1 MPDQESARDERL
13 AGLLEEALATL
24 RQTGTL
30 DVAAWQTHHPDL
42 ADDLPALLETLRH
55 LDTAVGDWKALAQ
68 PATLSVPAGAPRR
81 LDRPLPQAVG
91 RYEIL
96 AVLGEGGMGTVYKA
110 RDPQLRRLVAVKVPR
125 FDGPQ
130 TARAVAVQRFLRE
143 AHAAAGVRHPNVCP
157 IHDVGEQDG
166 LPFVVMDY
174 VEGRSLAER
183 LEAGHFEDCRAAA
196 ALVRQVADALE
207 AVHERGLIHRDLKP
221 GNILL
226 DTGGRALLTDF
237 GLARPQQTAEALTAA
252 GELVGTPA
260 YMAPEQVRPD
270 VGAVGPWTDVYSL
283 GVVLYQMLCG
293 RLPFYGSVE
302 GVLYQIAHATP
313 APPSQFREDL
323 DPALGRVVLR
333 MLAKQP
339 EARFRTARE
348 VVEALDRWSA
358 GLPVPA
364 AEPPTTAEPRP
375 AAAGSPTVI
384 RSDLPEGGSLTVTLQ
399 PGAAPPE
406 KLNVTV
412 RERTGKK
419 RCGRRVVTISIT
431 VAFGLLIAVGVLTTL
446 TVEQALHTAG
456 THAPSPPA
464 AEEHGMAVKEDPRE
478 AEEKR
483 LAAEERR
490 RREEERQRREDVRVA
505 VGATVAY
512 NGLAPRGVSAAADAT
527 QPQFFKVVLSD
538 TSRTGP
544 YYAGSGHGTP
554 GSLPAAAVRSTAY
567 PLPDYA
573 FASSGGSGNPYDSS
587 HFYAGYIRGA
597 GDVTSAASTVTLA
610 PQQSDLS
617 NQQVAVAKLE
627 GRRALWD
634 EWLYERYN
642 MPALQDER
650 QSALALITSRALTEP
665 PKTEILQATTLNRL
679 LGSVIGKTN
688 GPSIPLDANILQ
700 QINVTDP
707 AVGNLGVLKP
717 SRDGSPLS
725 WPSCLKAGPYQPE
738 VRQVDE
744 QVVALVKEAVSGAE
758 VDAVR
763 LRQLAPAITGLKTKV
778 EENQQD
784 LTVVQMVEAR
794 RFLNQL
800 DTARKA
806 MGNPR
811 AAGLLAGK
819 LVPRGKTVGE
829 LVQHMKRDGLVFAP
843 AMAGEE
849 QAYLALYDALR
860 AYAVSA
866 GTGKP

>member
-13 AGLLEEALATL
+13 AGLLEQALATL

-42 ADDLPALLETLRH
+42 AGDLPALLETLRH

-68 PATLSVPAGAPRR
+68 PATLSVPAGVPRP
-81 LDRPLPQAVG
+81 LARPLPQAIG
-91 RYEIL
+91 RYEVL

-110 RDPQLRRLVAVKVPR
+110 HDPQLRRLVAVKVPR

-130 TARAVAVQRFLRE
+130 TARAVALQRFLRE
-143 AHAAAGVRHPNVCP
+143 AHAAAGVRHPHVCP
-157 IHDVGEQDG
+157 IHDVGEHDG

-183 LEAGHFEDCRAAA
+183 LEAGHFADCRAAA
-196 ALVRQVADALE
+196 ALVRQVADALD
-207 AVHERGLIHRDLKP
+207 AVHARGLVHRDLKP

-237 GLARPQQTAEALTAA
+237 GLARPLQAAEALTVA

-260 YMAPEQVRPD
+260 YMAPEQLKPD
-270 VGAVGPWTDVYSL
+270 AGAVGPWTDVYSL

-313 APPSQFREDL
+313 PPPSQFREDL
-323 DPALGRVVLR
+323 DPALGRILLR

-348 VVEALDRWSA
+348 VVEAIDRWSA

-375 AAAGSPTVI
+375 AAAGAPTVI

-419 RCGRRVVTISIT
+419 RRGRRVMTISIT

-446 TVEQALHTAG
+446 RRAG
-456 THAPSPPA
+456 TASPSPR
-464 AEEHGMAVKEDPRE
+464 AEEQHGLAAADDRK
-478 AEEKR
+478 AEEER
-483 LAAEERR
+483 LAAAERK
-490 RREEERQRREDVRVA
+490 RREEERQRREAVRVA
-505 VGATVAY
+505 AGTPPAY
-512 NGLAPRGVSAAADAT
+512 NGLAPKEVPPVAYAD
-527 QPQFFKVVLSD
+527 QPRLLRAVFPDNSKPVLS
-538 TSRTGP
+538 
-544 YYAGSGHGTP
+544 YAGAGYGAP
-554 GSLPAAAVRSTAY
+554 GSVPAAAGVLSSVP

-573 FASSGGSGNPYDSS
+573 TASSGYGRPSDSNPYVA
-587 HFYAGYIRGA
+587 YAPGA
-597 GDVTSAASTVTLA
+597 ADLINSGATVTLG
-610 PQQSDLS
+610 PQQSDLLG
-617 NQQVAVAKLE
+617 QQVALAKAE
-627 GRRALWD
+627 TRRALWD

-642 MPALQDER
+642 MPTLQDER
-650 QSALALITSRALTEP
+650 ERVLALSTRRALTSP
-665 PKTEILQATTLNRL
+665 PITEILQATTLNQL
-679 LGSVIGKTN
+679 LRSIMGKTN
-688 GPSIPLDANILQ
+688 GPSIPLDASVLK

-707 AVGNLGVLKP
+707 AVGSMAVLKP
-717 SRDGSPLS
+717 AREGSPLS
-725 WPSCLKAGPYQPE
+725 WPPCLRAEPYQVE

-744 QVVALVKEAVSGAE
+744 QAVALVKEAVSGGQ

-763 LRQLAPAITGLKTKV
+763 LRQLTPAVARLKTKV
-778 EENQQD
+778 GDDQPE
-784 LTVVQMVEAR
+784 LTVVQTIEAR
-794 RFLNQL
+794 RYLNQL
-800 DTARKA
+800 DRACQA
-806 MGNPR
+806 LGNPR
-811 AAGLLAGK
+811 APALLAGK
-819 LVPRGKTVGE
+819 LAPRGKTVGE
-829 LVQHMKRDGLVFAP
+829 LVQNLTRDGLVFAP
-843 AMAGEE
+843 ATAGEE
-849 QAYLALYDALR
+849 QAYLALYESLR
-860 AYAVSA
+860 AYAA
-866 GTGKP
+866 AIGPGNP